1 MQRQVT
7 TGAAM
12 EKADQLFTGLVES
25 DEIANNSHSSIKKA
39 PTIFNG

>member
-1 MQRQVT
+1 MLRQNP

-25 DEIANNSHSSIKKA
+25 GDIANNSHLLVTKCASA
-39 PTIFNG
+39 T